1 MPLMNCRVP
10 SPGQPRDVN
19 CSKTWPEWPQVLWQ
33 APSWPDAALLPLAQ
47 PTSLPVVPSAALQAS
62 TVPPPISAA
71 KQDSMFAV
79 QFAVLSITF
88 AKMVHA
94 L

>member
-19 CSKTWPEWPQVLWQ
+19 CSKTWPEWPQVLWHC
-33 APSWPDAALLPLAQ
+33 LLY
-47 PTSLPVVPSAALQAS
+47 TLPVVPSAALQAS